1 MIASLYQVLFKL
13 TMPTMAESVMGGS
26 EVEAQKTKH
35 LLLPLFL
42 LMKEGYPI
50 RMNFT
55 VVKGFRLSEISHWSK
70 KHLSSGSIVVSD
82 GLACF
87 KAVKDADC
95 QHFSIV
101 TGGGPE
107 SVKKEQFIW
116 VNTMIGNVKNSILGT
131 YHAIKHKHLP
141 RYLAEFS
148 YRFNRRFTLEDM
160 LPRFAFI
167 ALRTPP
173 MPNKYL
179 RMAELYG

>member
-1 MIASLYQVLFKL
+1 ML
-13 TMPTMAESVMGGS
+13 T
-26 EVEAQKTKH
+26 
-35 LLLPLFL
+35 
-42 LMKEGYPI
+42 
-50 RMNFT
+50 
-55 VVKGFRLSEISHWSK
+55 GFRLSEISKWSK
-70 KHLSSGSIVVSD
+70 KHLAKGCVVVSD

-87 KAVKDADC
+87 KAVKEAQC
-95 QHFSIV
+95 EHLSIV
-101 TGGGPE
+101 TGGWPD
-107 SVKKEQFIW
+107 SVKKAQFIW
-116 VNTMIGNVKNSILGT
+116 VNTMIGNVKNSIVGT

-148 YRFNRRFTLEDM
+148 YRFNRRFTLENM